1 MPVACPES
9 PLRSRVCIWQRAGLG
24 ASRTPGWSW
33 GWGAWLPHCGVF
45 ARRLLFSS
53 RPLCCAF
60 LPLAS
65 RASLM
70 AAAVVI
76 WCSWGLEEESQ
87 EQNPSLLGV
96 PGLRAALGQTGT
108 EERTVFYITALFSNR
123 TRNIDP
129 SLVLAQWT
137 RNRLL
142 MFPTAGMEAVG
153 LLWVLR
159 SLVQVSVG
167 MDGQSGVENS
177 FHSALSSV
185 RVPKCCY

>member
-1 MPVACPES
+1 MGGVAA
-9 PLRSRVCIWQRAGLG
+9 PLRVLRPQ
-24 ASRTPGWSW
+24 AS
-33 GWGAWLPHCGVF
+33 LQ
-45 ARRLLFSS
+45 FSPPS
-53 RPLCCAF
+53 LCVP
-60 LPLAS
+60 PLAS

-70 AAAVVI
+70 AAAFVI
-76 WCSWGLEEESQ
+76 WCSWGREEGSQ

-96 PGLRAALGQTGT
+96 PGLRAALGHTGT
-108 EERTVFYITALFSNR
+108 EERTVFYITTLFSNR
-123 TRNIDP
+123 IRNIDP

-167 MDGQSGVENS
+167 MDGQSGVQNS
-177 FHSALSSV
+177 FHSALSSML
-185 RVPKCCY
+185 VPKCCY